1 MGELILSKKQ
11 EIVENKEYYLRV
23 LMYSI
28 IILGLFAF
36 LQTCFASGGTL
47 DTSQAMEKGKGLF
60 SSVAEVLGTFF
71 IIIGGIMA
79 IWGLY
84 TVGMAIKDGVSGQ
97 TGQSLTAIIG
107 GILMAVAGYLMKNNG
122 DKLFD
127 TN

>member
-1 MGELILSKKQ
+1 MGELILSKKHD
-11 EIVENKEYYLRV
+11 IVESKEHYLRV
-23 LMYSI
+23 LFYSLV
-28 IILGLFAF
+28 ILGIFVF
-36 LQTCFASGGTL
+36 MQTCFAEGTL
-47 DTSQAMEKGKGLF
+47 DTTEAMDKGKGLF
-60 SSVAEVLGTFF
+60 NSVATVLGTFF